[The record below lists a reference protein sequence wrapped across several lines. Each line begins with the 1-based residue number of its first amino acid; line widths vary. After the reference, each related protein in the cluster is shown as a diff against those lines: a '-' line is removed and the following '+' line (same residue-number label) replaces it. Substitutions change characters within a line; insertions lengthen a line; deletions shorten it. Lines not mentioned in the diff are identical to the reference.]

1 MLFFC
6 PSPVPGGR
14 AAEAPSREEGTRAR
28 SDPKSLRGEQQLHQ
42 ERQGEARAKD
52 GGQQGEQGG
61 SPGRH
66 AGEAAGEGTV
76 RHVIFNPVKVKGKTA
91 LDSPDCVLGFL
102 LTLTLLCPCVR
113 RAGQTR
119 RRSEEEQGA
128 EGGSLSVDERNAQTV
143 GANQSRTGS
152 FLS

>member
-76 RHVIFNPVKVKGKTA
+76 RHVIFNPVKVKRENS
-91 LDSPDCVLGFL
+91 LRFPRLCVGFL
-102 LTLTLLCPCVR
+102 VDSDVVVSLCSAR
-113 RAGQTR
+113 RT
-119 RRSEEEQGA
+119 
-128 EGGSLSVDERNAQTV
+128 NTPKK
-143 GANQSRTGS
+143 
-152 FLS
+152 